1 MEILQLK
8 RTFKYKDLI
17 LADPDESKSPNQVLD
32 HFANIYPE
40 LSIAKV
46 ESKGIE
52 DDRDVYEFNVDIGTK
67 G

>member
-1 MEILQLK
+1 MEIIQIK
-8 RTFKYKDLI
+8 RVFKYNDLT
-17 LADPDESKSPNQVLD
+17 LTDPDENKSPNQVLD
-32 HFANIYPE
+32 HFANIYPA

-52 DDRDVYEFNVDIGTK
+52 DDQDVYEFNVNVGTK